1 MIPAVSSSSSSEA
14 ELNFTPPTFNL
25 TNSKSRVPPAVSRDG
40 DYRGMPP
47 EKVNASTAS
56 RSEVATKKRASKR
69 NKKLAEKR
77 GRAIHTRSH
86 GPVDSPADIPT
97 VPTAEQQPSEI
108 PAVPTAE
115 QQPTVEVD
123 EDVSGG
129 PSLLEDNN
137 EWNGDIWNYEKE
149 GTP

>member
-97 VPTAEQQPSEI
+97 VPTAEQQP
-108 PAVPTAE
+108 
-115 QQPTVEVD
+115 TVEVD